1 MFPMAPTPD
10 CCRTQAILDWIVHI
24 RVVDAEPGLLPA
36 AHDAGDKSLLALPL
50 LRDGEAIGAIVLN
63 SMGPGGFTD
72 SRVGSSRHSLS
83 GP

>member
-1 MFPMAPTPD
+1 MFPMAPTP
-10 CCRTQAILDWIVHI
+10 RLLSGQAILDWIVHI

-63 SMGPGGFTD
+63 SMDPGGFTEAKSAPPD
-72 SRVGSSRHSLS
+72 IR
-83 GP
+83 